1 MPPKMPGC
9 LIIGK
14 HAFTPIKVVLFLTDN
29 NSKKDKDKEQETPKK
44 FDLGPFKYIGLV
56 GQIGLV
62 IVTPIVFMVFVARWI
77 MVNYLDSV
85 WVLIICLLSGI
96 YSGFRSAYM
105 ILMKKR

>member
-1 MPPKMPGC
+1 M
-9 LIIGK
+9 
-14 HAFTPIKVVLFLTDN
+14 TDN
-29 NSKKDKDKEQETPKK
+29 NSKKNKKEEPQKK
-44 FDLGPFKYIGLV
+44 FDLGPLKYVGLV

-77 MVNYLDSV
+77 MVNYLDSI

>member
-1 MPPKMPGC
+1 M
-9 LIIGK
+9 
-14 HAFTPIKVVLFLTDN
+14 TDN
-29 NSKKDKDKEQETPKK
+29 NSKKNKKEEPPKK
-44 FDLGPFKYIGLV
+44 FDLGPLKYVGLV

-77 MVNYLDSV
+77 MVNYLDSI